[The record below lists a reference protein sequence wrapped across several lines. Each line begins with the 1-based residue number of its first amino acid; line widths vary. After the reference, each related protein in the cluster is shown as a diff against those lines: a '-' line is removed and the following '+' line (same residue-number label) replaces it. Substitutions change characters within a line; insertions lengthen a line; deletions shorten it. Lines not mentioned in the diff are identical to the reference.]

1 MEYYFSMETMR
12 EFQRRFEREYLTG
25 YTVKHYE
32 KDCLTVYVINDS
44 LVICFEFVPLFSF
57 VPCCDYNIAYLR
69 RYINR
74 HSIHI
79 CADIFVQIIYLRR

>member
-44 LVICFEFVPLFSF
+44 LVICFEFVPL
-57 VPCCDYNIAYLR
+57 IASESTVYLL
-69 RYINR
+69 
-74 HSIHI
+74 SLIHI
-79 CADIFVQIIYLRR
+79 